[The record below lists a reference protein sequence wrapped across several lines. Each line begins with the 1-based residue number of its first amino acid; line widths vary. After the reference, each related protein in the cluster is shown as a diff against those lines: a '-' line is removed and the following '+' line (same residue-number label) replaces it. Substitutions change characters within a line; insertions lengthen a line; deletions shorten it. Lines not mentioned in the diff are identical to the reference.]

1 MPVEVMIS
9 GCQIRCYLS
18 MLRRLGNEEMG
29 HDASPTR
36 RSWDMYPSPSGASS
50 FEEQLWAELD
60 AHARRRRSTEGAHT
74 PAARPVPSCPA
85 AAQGA
90 ASPFA
95 PQAAPQGAISFF
107 SQVPPCQHSAP
118 GRAGPMDT
126 PSSTMPSLA
135 AAAQQRASAPALPS
149 ATAAAPA
156 VQADSPS
163 YVVASAKAE
172 PPGSMASPFAA
183 VAQHA
188 ASQAAVPAAL
198 SRPPAG
204 AERQKAATAA
214 PMGLDELGRLN
225 KRPKRR
231 PLLQHKMT
239 EMLAALDAKSQSS
252 SGSANNGQD
261 KTPEHCGALLAAKPG
276 AMGQFPKALSEE
288 CPAACPSLSNLLD
301 VQSVSQSVPEQ
312 PPPAQSPGMFN
323 ISADILEPQQRHQE
337 HWQA

>member
-1 MPVEVMIS
+1 
-9 GCQIRCYLS
+9 

-36 RSWDMYPSPSGASS
+36 RSWDMYRAPSGASS

-60 AHARRRRSTEGAHT
+60 AHAKRRRSTEGAHT
-74 PAARPVPSCPA
+74 PAARPVPGCNA

-95 PQAAPQGAISFF
+95 PQAAAQGAPSFF
-107 SQVPPCQHSAP
+107 GQVPPCQHSAP

-126 PSSTMPSLA
+126 PSSMMPGLA

-149 ATAAAPA
+149 TTAAILA
-156 VQADSPS
+156 VQVGSPS
-163 YVVASAKAE
+163 YGAAHAKAE

-188 ASQAAVPAAL
+188 ASQAAVPAVP
-198 SRPPAG
+198 SRPPTG
-204 AERQKAATAA
+204 AERQTAVTAA
-214 PMGLDELGRLN
+214 PKQAAMGLDELGRLN

-231 PLLQHKMT
+231 PVLQHKMT

-252 SGSANNGQD
+252 SGSAHNGQD

-276 AMGQFPKALSEE
+276 VMGRFPKALSEE
-288 CPAACPSLSNLLD
+288 CPAACPSIDNLLD
-301 VQSVSQSVPEQ
+301 VKSVSQSDPER
-312 PPPAQSPGMFN
+312 PPPAQSPGVFS
-323 ISADILEPQQRHQE
+323 ISADILEP
-337 HWQA
+337 

>member
-1 MPVEVMIS
+1 
-9 GCQIRCYLS
+9 

-29 HDASPTR
+29 QNSSPTR
-36 RSWDMYPSPSGASS
+36 RSWDMYRAPSGASS

-74 PAARPVPSCPA
+74 PAARPVPGCPA

-90 ASPFA
+90 GSPFA
-95 PQAAPQGAISFF
+95 AQAAAQGAPTLF
-107 SQVPPCQHSAP
+107 SQVPACQHSAP
-118 GRAGPMDT
+118 DRAGPMDAPSSMT
-126 PSSTMPSLA
+126 PSPA
-135 AAAQQRASAPALPS
+135 AAAQQGAGAPALPS
-149 ATAAAPA
+149 TAAAAPA
-156 VQADSPS
+156 GQADSPF
-163 YVVASAKAE
+163 YVVGGAKAE

-214 PMGLDELGRLN
+214 PMGLDELGRLS

-231 PLLQHKMT
+231 PVLQHKMT

-276 AMGQFPKALSEE
+276 AAGQFPKALSEE
-288 CPAACPSLSNLLD
+288 CPAACPSISGLLD
-301 VQSVSQSVPEQ
+301 VKSVSQSDPER
-312 PPPAQSPGMFN
+312 PPPAQSPGMFS
-323 ISADILEPQQRHQE
+323 ISANILEP
-337 HWQA
+337 

>member
-1 MPVEVMIS
+1 
-9 GCQIRCYLS
+9 

-29 HDASPTR
+29 QDESPTR
-36 RSWDMYPSPSGASS
+36 RSWDMYRAPSGASS

-60 AHARRRRSTEGAHT
+60 AHAKRRRSTEGALT
-74 PAARPVPSCPA
+74 PAARPVPGCSP

-95 PQAAPQGAISFF
+95 PQAAAQGAAPSYFG
-107 SQVPPCQHSAP
+107 QAPPCQHSTP
-118 GRAGPMDT
+118 SRAGPMDT
-126 PSSTMPSLA
+126 PSSMTPSLA
-135 AAAQQRASAPALPS
+135 AAAQQRASAPAL
-149 ATAAAPA
+149 AGTTAAAPA
-156 VQADSPS
+156 VQVHFPS
-163 YVVASAKAE
+163 YVVADAKAE

-188 ASQAAVPAAL
+188 ASEAAVPATL

-214 PMGLDELGRLN
+214 PVQAAMGLDELGRLN

-231 PLLQHKMT
+231 PVLQHKMT

-261 KTPEHCGALLAAKPG
+261 RTPQHCGALLAGKPG
-276 AMGQFPKALSEE
+276 AVGRFPKALSEE
-288 CPAACPSLSNLLD
+288 CPAACPSISNLLD
-301 VQSVSQSVPEQ
+301 VKSVSQSDPER
-312 PPPAQSPGMFN
+312 PPPAQSPGMFST
-323 ISADILEPQQRHQE
+323 SADILEP
-337 HWQA
+337 

>member
-1 MPVEVMIS
+1 
-9 GCQIRCYLS
+9 
-18 MLRRLGNEEMG
+18 MLRRLGNEEMR
-29 HDASPTR
+29 HEASPTR
-36 RSWDMYPSPSGASS
+36 RSWDMYRAPSGASS

-74 PAARPVPSCPA
+74 PAARLVPGCSA

-95 PQAAPQGAISFF
+95 PQAVAQGAPTSVFG
-107 SQVPPCQHSAP
+107 QVPPCQHSAP
-118 GRAGPMDT
+118 GWAGPIDT
-126 PSSTMPSLA
+126 PSSMMPSLA
-135 AAAQQRASAPALPS
+135 AAAQQRASAPVLPS
-149 ATAAAPA
+149 TTAAAPA

-163 YVVASAKAE
+163 YVVADAKAE

-188 ASQAAVPAAL
+188 ASQAAVPAVL

-225 KRPKRR
+225 KRPQRR

-252 SGSANNGQD
+252 SSSANNGQD
-261 KTPEHCGALLAAKPG
+261 KTPEHCGALLADKPG
-276 AMGQFPKALSEE
+276 AMGRFPKALSEE
-288 CPAACPSLSNLLD
+288 CPAACPSISNLLD
-301 VQSVSQSVPEQ
+301 VESVSQSDPEH
-312 PPPAQSPGMFN
+312 PPPAQSPGMFRT
-323 ISADILEPQQRHQE
+323 SADIFEP
-337 HWQA
+337 